1 MDKHMEEMR
10 NWNALPE
17 GQQETAVSAAKKKR
31 SWSAVRTGLYTAI
44 AVMLVMSA
52 VMGSAW
58 AYFTSFSHAKG
69 SVALKLGHEDHIE
82 EKFDNW
88 EKVLDIVSDKD
99 SNPVYLRMR
108 AYSAEYGVT
117 YEGNDNW
124 TDEQSDKWVYYKKVL
139 PPGKKLSD
147 DDIKDELK
155 VQINNVP
162 KSGDEGLQDG
172 KTFNVIVVYE
182 STEVQ
187 YDEAGEP
194 LTWDKVDWTK
204 KVDTN
209 RRSSTLG
216 GE

>member
-10 NWNALPE
+10 KWNALPE
-17 GQQETAVSAAKKKR
+17 GQQETETRVSAAKNKR
-31 SWSAVRTGLYTAI
+31 NWNRIRTGLYTAI

-52 VMGSAW
+52 AMGSAW
-58 AYFTSFSHAKG
+58 AYFTSFSSAKG
-69 SVALKLGHEDHIE
+69 SVALKLGHEEHIDE
-82 EKFDNW
+82 EFSDW
-88 EKVLDIVSDKD
+88 QKVLDIQSTED

-108 AYSAEYGVT
+108 AYSADYPVT
-117 YEGNDNW
+117 YDNNDNW
-124 TDEQSDKWVYYKKVL
+124 TKVGDWMYYNKDLK
-139 PPGKKLSD
+139 PGKKLSESGD
-147 DDIKDELK
+147 ALL

-162 KSGDEGLQDG
+162 KSGDAGLEDG

-187 YDEAGEP
+187 YDEQGNMIPATEA
-194 LTWDKVDWTK
+194 DWSK